1 MMKINFLEVL
11 VTNTLRPFTLVVAA
25 FLLPGLAISADPLDK
40 LSPDL
45 KEELAYTTGVQAFIY
60 AYPLLHV
67 NHFRYLFNGE
77 KSPKYNGPANS
88 LNHIRVLESGK
99 NAAAASPNHDTLYT
113 LAFVDLTEPF
123 VFDVPAM
130 SDRYYTIQLADAYAT
145 NFGDIGTRHNKGAAG
160 KYMVVGPDWKGR
172 KPYGVKKIFHSPT
185 TWAMPLIRILV
196 DNENELEQIHMM
208 QDKFKFKRLDG
219 SDVVPL
225 SAASVPSTLEPLA
238 ALPSLDS
245 STPADFWAIINREF
259 TSNPPPPADK
269 ELVDQFAVVG
279 IGPGQ
284 SVDLSG
290 LDPAIQKGLKRA
302 VITGMKIVTS
312 FADDITGGASING
325 WGYSQANMG
334 RYATDYLYRAG
345 VTRMGLMANDPIE
358 ATYLSLYTDSNG
370 KALSGGNKYS
380 INFAADNLPPAQ
392 AFWSITMY
400 DSKTYSLVENSM
412 GRFSLGDRSPG
423 LSLNQDKSLTLYV
436 SYDTTDEEHLSNWLP
451 APPEGFYLIM
461 RVYIPEDSVVQQTW
475 APPPLEL
482 TANGK
487 AWVKR

>member
-1 MMKINFLEVL
+1 MIQINFFRVLSANILLPAVL
-11 VTNTLRPFTLVVAA
+11 VIAA
-25 FLLPGLAISADPLDK
+25 LLLPSTDVSADSLDK
-40 LSPDL
+40 LSPEL

-77 KSPKYNGPANS
+77 KSPRYNGPANS
-88 LNHIRVLESGK
+88 LNHNRELEAGK

-113 LAFVDLTEPF
+113 LAFVDLSEPL

-160 KYMVVGPDWKGR
+160 KYMIVGPNWKGK
-172 KPYGVKKIFHSPT
+172 KPYGIKKIFHSPT
-185 TWAMPLIRILV
+185 SWAMPLIRILV
-196 DNENELEQIHMM
+196 DNENELESIHMM

-225 SAASVPSTLEPLA
+225 NAASVPSTLEPLT

-245 STPADFWAIINREF
+245 SNPEDFWAIINREF
-259 TSNPPPPADK
+259 TSNPPPAADK
-269 ELVDQFAVVG
+269 ELVDQFAVIG

-284 SVDLSG
+284 SPDLSG
-290 LDPAIQKGLKRA
+290 LDPAIQKGLNRA

-345 VTRMGLMANDPIE
+345 VTRMGLMANDPVE
-358 ATYLSLYTDSNG
+358 ATYLSLYTDSNAQ
-370 KALSGGNKYS
+370 ALSGANKYS
-380 INFAADNLPPAQ
+380 IHFAADNLPPAK

-400 DSKTYSLVENSM
+400 DSKNYSLVGNSM
-412 GRFSLGDRSPG
+412 GRFSIGDRSPG
-423 LSLNQDKSLTLYV
+423 LTFNDDKSLTLYV

-451 APPEGFYLIM
+451 APAEGFYLLM
-461 RVYIPEDSVVQQTW
+461 RVYIPEDSVVEQTW
-475 APPPLEL
+475 APPPLNL
-482 TANGK
+482 AANHK